1 MHALDTVTM
10 ASAADRCQAIAE
22 ATGRTEPSLVA
33 EWGRGW
39 LALDLGRPTAALAH
53 LERSWSAAR
62 SLGDPA
68 AGWPPSNAAALVC
81 TVYLLDPDQGRA
93 WCRRGLGQ
101 PRVDRLLQQHDAL
114 TDQLVLALATTGELD
129 TARRA
134 AARLPEE
141 AVGRRLVRFLTGE
154 WEEAAD
160 QWQAALDHDI
170 AAGDRHDAVA
180 NARWL
185 VDALLVLGED
195 RRAAEVL
202 HQGLEIVAASPQV
215 PSEVW
220 LRARLAGLSTTAPTE
235 AAAHLA
241 RCEAVLAGGEDWRGL
256 AGEVALAR
264 ARVAL
269 RDADWAAAE
278 VAAREAAE
286 VFGRHRVPW
295 RLTASLRER
304 ARALEGTGRHDE
316 ARARRVE
323 ADDVLTRAGAPAR
336 WRRTSTPPQRARTT
350 LGP

>member
-1 MHALDTVTM
+1 
-10 ASAADRCQAIAE
+10 
-22 ATGRTEPSLVA
+22 VA

-39 LALDLGRPTAALAH
+39 LALDLGRPAAALVH
-53 LERSWSAAR
+53 LETAWSLGRA
-62 SLGDPA
+62 LGDPA
-68 AGWPPSNAAALVC
+68 AGWPPSNAAALIC
-81 TVYLLDPDQGRA
+81 TVYLLDPDEGRA

-101 PRVDRLLQQHDAL
+101 ARVDRLLQQHDAL

-129 TARRA
+129 TAQRA

-141 AVGRRLVRFLTGE
+141 AVGRRLVRFLAGE

-202 HQGLEIVAASPQV
+202 HQGLEIVTASPQV

-220 LRARLAGLSTTAPTE
+220 LRARLAGLPTTAPTE

-241 RCEAVLAGGEDWRGL
+241 RCEDVLAGGEDWRGL
-256 AGEVALAR
+256 VGEVALAR

-269 RDADWAAAE
+269 RDTDWVAAG
-278 VAAREAAE
+278 VAARQAAE

-295 RLTASLRER
+295 RLAASLQEW
-304 ARALEGTGRHDE
+304 ARALEGAGHREE
-316 ARARRVE
+316 ARVRRAE
-323 ADDVLTRAGAPAR
+323 ADDVLARIAAPAR
-336 WRRTSTPPQRARTT
+336 WHQTSTPPQRPRTR